1 MNILCETL
9 NKCYELVRG
18 FHFTMRLKISLA
30 IETGKAHKA
39 FSPKVI
45 VPSSQ
50 DAHSLPTDCC
60 DGNDISV
67 RDLGPKMT
75 KWPRDLYAS

>member
-30 IETGKAHKA
+30 IETGEAHKA
-39 FSPKVI
+39 FSPEVI

-50 DAHSLPTDCC
+50 DEHPHFPQ
-60 DGNDISV
+60 IV
-67 RDLGPKMT
+67 VMVMT
-75 KWPRDLYAS
+75 FRLEILVQK

>member
-1 MNILCETL
+1 MSVRHVSTADDFTHIVRASIYLMNILCETL
-9 NKCYELVRG
+9 NNCYKLVRG

-39 FSPKVI
+39 FSPEVI

-50 DAHSLPTDCC
+50 DAHSLPTDC
-60 DGNDISV
+60 
-67 RDLGPKMT
+67 
-75 KWPRDLYAS
+75 

>member
-39 FSPKVI
+39 FSPEVI
-45 VPSSQ
+45 VPRMLSHFPQ
-50 DAHSLPTDCC
+50 
-60 DGNDISV
+60 IV
-67 RDLGPKMT
+67 VMVMT
-75 KWPRDLYAS
+75 FRLEILVQK